1 MIKLLIVAWN
11 DYRQTVVSKT
21 FIISII
27 LMPVLFG
34 GMVFVNLFS
43 NENIDLKDKR
53 LGIIDRTNILYE
65 EIESKAE
72 QRNQYEIYKGKL
84 GDRKQVKP
92 KIIVEQIFDHDYKTN
107 DAVLGLSDRV
117 RGNSLFGFLII
128 GQRVVDDNEA
138 DGESSKII
146 YYTDSPSVV
155 EIPDWFK
162 TVISEKIEM
171 MRFEEAGVDKRFIN
185 KLMRPIDMDRMGLA
199 VLSEEGKVIQPKK
212 DDPLK
217 TFGIPFIVM
226 ILIFVTMNMSAPMM
240 LNTVME
246 EKMQKIAEVLVAS
259 ISPFH
264 LMLGKLLAATLVGLT
279 FSIVYIS
286 GLFAMLIFYSES
298 DLVPISLYFWFYVFL
313 VLGLLSF
320 GSMWAGIG
328 AACSEMKDTQ
338 NFAGLT
344 VMMIAVPVILGPAV
358 IQSPSSTFSV
368 IASLIPPFTPLLMLV
383 RMAIPPGPALWEVA
397 LGLIL
402 CISFTLLC
410 VWAGGKIFRIGILA
424 QGQTPSIKVLIRWIF
439 FH

>member
-1 MIKLLIVAWN
+1 MIKLLTVAWN

-34 GMVFVNLFS
+34 GMVMVNLFS
-43 NENIDLKDKR
+43 HENIDIKDKHI
-53 LGIIDRTNILYE
+53 GIIDRTNILYE
-65 EIESKAE
+65 EIKNKAE
-72 QRNQYEIYKGKL
+72 RRNQYEIYKGRP

-92 KIIVEQIFDHDYKTN
+92 KIIVEQVFDHEYEN
-107 DAVLGLSDRV
+107 VNAVLGLSDRV
-117 RGNSLFGFLII
+117 RDNSLFGFLII
-128 GQRVVDDNEA
+128 DQGVVNDNEA
-138 DGESSKII
+138 DGESSKIL

-162 TVISEKIEM
+162 AVISEKIEL
-171 MRFEEAGVDKRFIN
+171 MRFEEAGVDKRYIN
-185 KLMRPIDMDRMGLA
+185 NLMRPIDMDRMGLA
-199 VLSEEGKVIQPKK
+199 VLSDKGNIIQPKK
-212 DDPLK
+212 DDPLI
-217 TFGIPFIVM
+217 TFGIPFTAM
-226 ILIFVTMNMSAPMM
+226 MLLFVTMNMSAPMM

-259 ISPFH
+259 ITPFH

-298 DLVPISLYFWFYVFL
+298 GLVPISLYFWFYVFL
-313 VLGLLSF
+313 ILGLLSY

-338 NFAGLT
+338 NFGGLT
-344 VMMIAVPVILGPAV
+344 VMMILVPVILAPTV
-358 IQSPSSTFSV
+358 LQSPTSTFSV

-383 RMAIPPGPALWEVA
+383 RLAIPPGPATWEVA
-397 LGLIL
+397 LSLIL

-424 QGQTPSIKVLIRWIF
+424 QGQTPSIRVIIRWIF